1 MLDISRELNNS
12 EYNKEPVFYCKHC
25 LSLNIR
31 SISGMDYCDK
41 CSATDIEQCH
51 IEEWENLYVQKYGH
65 KFLDNF

>member
-1 MLDISRELNNS
+1 MLDIRRELNNN

-41 CSATDIEQCH
+41 CSSTDIEQCN
-51 IEEWENLYVQKYGH
+51 IEEWENLYIQKYGH